1 MSFRKVSILLLMFLM
16 TFYVS
21 ACVPLNGVSD
31 GYIIAGHVTG
41 SIGGQTLIKGN
52 AVIVKLDAEG
62 NLDWETNLELGSIIY
77 SVQKTNDGGYVA
89 AGYVSQL
96 LDGHGEN
103 SPLHGL
109 HGEKL
114 YLVKLN
120 SHGRK
125 QWEKT
130 LGDMDWCRG
139 HFVQQTKDGGYIIT
153 GEVDIITDEIDS
165 GGGWHMWL
173 VKVNS
178 KGNIEWDN
186 VYEKGQVN
194 SVLQVEDGG
203 YIVAGAKNSYPST
216 SYDVCI
222 AKINED
228 GVIEWEKTIHS
239 DTWGSFSSISQT
251 QDGGYIL
258 TGRQSMTDIWL
269 IKMDK
274 DGDVIW
280 DKTIG
285 DASVGGGYSVEPA
298 QDGGYIFTGR
308 GRLIKTDADGE
319 IMWERV
325 VTGAT
330 DIKDNEDVRLVP
342 VGQVDEGY
350 LIALKKFTFEGPLR
364 DSTGLWTP
372 TPLISQQLIFTKFNL
387 DGDIEWEKTH
397 DLPIKK

>member
-1 MSFRKVSILLLMFLM
+1 MSLRKVSILPLIFILLM
-16 TFYVS
+16 TFCAS
-21 ACVPLNGVSD
+21 ACVPSSGMSD

-52 AVIVKLDAEG
+52 AVLVKLDTEG

-89 AGYVSQL
+89 AGDISL
-96 LDGHGEN
+96 SPDG
-103 SPLHGL
+103 

-120 SHGRK
+120 SRGRK

-153 GEVDIITDEIDS
+153 GESNPPVQD
-165 GGGWHMWL
+165 GGWYLWL

-178 KGNIEWDN
+178 KGNIEWDK
-186 VYEKGQVN
+186 VYGRDERCSIRQD
-194 SVLQVEDGG
+194 EDGG
-203 YIVAGAKNSYPST
+203 YIVAGYKNSHSNT
-216 SYDVCI
+216 SFDVWI
-222 AKINED
+222 KKLNED
-228 GVIEWEKTIHS
+228 GAIEWEKTVYS
-239 DTWGSFSSISQT
+239 NGTGSCNSIEQT
-251 QDGGYIL
+251 QDDGYIL
-258 TGRQSMTDIWL
+258 LTGGCL

-274 DGDVIW
+274 DGNAIW
-280 DKTIG
+280 DKTFSY
-285 DASVGGGYSVEPA
+285 ASMGGGYSVEPA

-308 GRLIKTDADGE
+308 GRLIKTDSDGE
-319 IMWERV
+319 IMWESV

-342 VGQVDEGY
+342 VGQVDKGY
-350 LIALKKFTFEGPLR
+350 LIALEKFTFEQPIR

-372 TPLISQQLIFTKFNL
+372 SPLTSQQIIFTKFNL
-387 DGDIEWEKTH
+387 DGDIEWERTH
-397 DLPIKK
+397 NLPIKK